1 MYCIVPTNIPTHT
14 VIFHTVAKSSGVIF
28 IAASGF
34 LGLKSALLM
43 TTEEYL
49 IFYNYTYSLISTNN
63 NKLVKS
69 LQKIIFS
76 GYYFL
81 ANCMTWDKKK
91 TLRFNAN
98 PMTRFEDYAAHA
110 IVD

>member
-1 MYCIVPTNIPTHT
+1 
-14 VIFHTVAKSSGVIF
+14 
-28 IAASGF
+28 
-34 LGLKSALLM
+34 M
-43 TTEEYL
+43 TTEGYL

-98 PMTRFEDYAAHA
+98 PMTRFEDYAAQRYSGLA
-110 IVD
+110 DKAEGLQQIRRYIAKLVDF